1 MAGPTVFLAP
11 SYRPPQPQR
20 PTLDGALLHTKNVE
34 LRARKSGGRVGGMAE
49 EENHERI
56 DAATGDSLAL
66 GRLSLAVFLSSL
78 NGDSHLFATKAN
90 RYSTAHDPPVDY
102 DRQGNCGEEDVDIG
116 RRPATFCAFRRGGT
130 PSRPLALEYTF
141 SRFTLCLLVSSES
154 SAPVQHALGSSRWPG
169 QSATAKLQ
177 ACLWRSV
184 QPRPPAPS
192 HQPCRLYLQA

>member
-90 RYSTAHDPPVDY
+90 RYSTAHDPGLITIV
-102 DRQGNCGEEDVDIG
+102 RETVGKRMSI
-116 RRPATFCAFRRGGT
+116 
-130 PSRPLALEYTF
+130 
-141 SRFTLCLLVSSES
+141 
-154 SAPVQHALGSSRWPG
+154 
-169 QSATAKLQ
+169 SATVQQLFAL
-177 ACLWRSV
+177 LEEEERHRDRS
-184 QPRPPAPS
+184 P
-192 HQPCRLYLQA
+192 